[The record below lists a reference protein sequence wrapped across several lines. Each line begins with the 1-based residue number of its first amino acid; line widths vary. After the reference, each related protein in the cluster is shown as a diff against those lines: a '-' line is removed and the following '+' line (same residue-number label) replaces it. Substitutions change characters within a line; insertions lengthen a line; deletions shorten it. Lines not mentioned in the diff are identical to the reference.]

1 MIFFLFG
8 NSTRNN
14 VIYFVQ
20 CHAIISAVKPQ
31 NYELHCN
38 MILMQLHNNAC
49 FGIIVNLFRIC

>member
-1 MIFFLFG
+1 MKLYYLDCPLFSLIFISLF
-8 NSTRNN
+8 N
-14 VIYFVQ
+14 
-20 CHAIISAVKPQ
+20 AIISAVKPQ